1 MVYVSDHSEV
11 HLVVALMRRK
21 LLRQAELDAMLTP
34 SLVGNYG
41 LGIVVV
47 GSGCAGTAY
56 QHGGAS
62 YGSAADVFISDDGSR
77 VAALLAN
84 GNTPAARGLLPRGSS
99 AVFDPANRLYC
110 GA

>member
-1 MVYVSDHSEV
+1 MVSSARDEARM
-11 HLVVALMRRK
+11 VVALMRRK

-41 LGIVVV
+41 LGIVVL

-56 QHGGAS
+56 QHGGANC
-62 YGSAADVFISDDGSR
+62 GSAADVFVSDDGSR

-84 GNTPAARGLLPRGSS
+84 GNTPGARGLLPRGSS

-110 GA
+110 AA